1 MRSKLIS
8 KVCDGYEVR
17 AMCNFNVE
25 VPTLGPDDV
34 RFIVI
39 VKAPV
44 PESTAT
50 DPDPYEK
57 LLPSEFLIV

>member
-1 MRSKLIS
+1 MIS

-44 PESTAT
+44 LESTAT
-50 DPDPYEK
+50 DPYEK
-57 LLPSEFLIV
+57 SLLLEFLIV

>member
-1 MRSKLIS
+1 MRLKLIS
-8 KVCDGYEVR
+8 AVCDGYEVR

-44 PESTAT
+44 PSTAT